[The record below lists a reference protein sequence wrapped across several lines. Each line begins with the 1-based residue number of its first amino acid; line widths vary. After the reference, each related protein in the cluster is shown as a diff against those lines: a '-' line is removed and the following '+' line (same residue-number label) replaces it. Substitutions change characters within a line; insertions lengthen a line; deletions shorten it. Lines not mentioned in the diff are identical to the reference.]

1 MIITGE
7 KTRVLKHSLA
17 SPVILNGS
25 VESSK
30 VFLLATIP
38 WKKRRQFG
46 NKDSKGFNV
55 NRLSVTHSKS
65 NENRN

>member
-38 WKKRRQFG
+38 
-46 NKDSKGFNV
+46 
-55 NRLSVTHSKS
+55 
-65 NENRN
+65 